1 MAIVLKNG
9 KQLPLLGVGTS
20 KVTEETVVHALEKG
34 VRHIDAATGY
44 ANEEMVCRAI
54 KKAGIGNHPLFLT
67 VKHNRNDFEK
77 GVRYSVEK
85 SLRDLDRKIDLLLVH
100 SPDEDLPMGKIL
112 DELVL
117 LQGEGKIGGVG
128 VSNFTQPQIKWCVE
142 RHFPILVNQVEFH
155 PLFQQWEL
163 KRYCDEK
170 GVALCAYRPLAKG
183 KVCQDDRLK
192 AIGEKYH
199 KSAAQVAWRWALQLG
214 MPVVSKVSGQHVD
227 EYMSLFDFQ
236 LTEKEMEQIQ
246 LINQKEQ
253 GQTCTGPWSNS
264 VKPGANWG

>member
-20 KVTEETVVHALEKG
+20 KVTEETIVHALEKG

-44 ANEEMVCRAI
+44 ANEEMICRAI
-54 KKAGIGNHPLFLT
+54 KKAKIGSHPLFLT
-67 VKHNRNDFEK
+67 LKHNRNDFAK

-85 SLRDLDRKIDLLLVH
+85 SLRELDQKIDLLLVH
-100 SPDEDLPMGKIL
+100 SPDDDLPMAKIL
-112 DELVL
+112 DELVQ
-117 LQGEGKIGGVG
+117 LQAEGKIGGVG
-128 VSNFTQPQIKWCVE
+128 VSNFSQQQIKWCME

-163 KRYCDEK
+163 KRCCDEK
-170 GVALCAYRPLAKG
+170 GVVLCAYRPLAKG
-183 KVCQDDRLK
+183 TVCHEQRLK
-192 AIGEKYH
+192 LIGERYH

-214 MPVVSKVSGQHVD
+214 IPVVSKVSGQHVD
-227 EYMSLFDFQ
+227 EFMNLFDFQ
-236 LTEKEMEQIQ
+236 LNEKEMEEIL

-253 GQTCTGPWSNS
+253 GQTCTGPWSS
-264 VKPGANWG
+264 SIKPGAKWD